1 MTILKIFRVKILKTY
16 TQLPKRRWKGQI
28 PSFHKVRRYL
38 PSAMKRRIILVLILA
53 LVLSTTIG
61 YAYASKVVEDT
72 HKEIEKLQY
81 AGIFEDIGKAI
92 GEAVDDT
99 ISSVTKAIGETLEE
113 LIKYTVNKFKDVK
126 VSDWFIGTVSKL
138 VGRGG
143 IDGYPD
149 GTFRPNNTIT
159 RAEFTKILVSTL
171 GHENLPKT
179 GSHWAS
185 GYISKAE
192 EIKLVEKG
200 ELKDIDKP
208 ITRNEMAKM
217 CANALDYLGESHNSD
232 RDKFKSQIKDFNQIP
247 KAYQDYVLKSYSK
260 GIITGYPDGTF
271 KGDRGLTRAE
281 ASTVIIRVIDKDERE
296 NVTTNNDDF
305 IEPEFKVRMTTDE
318 MFTFNYFEFIVTNY
332 QDYVD
337 KDYTFIIECISHPE
351 LNKRLV
357 PKVFGDGYLE
367 SDEVEKFTIKSSRL
381 IHQVPNGKVYE
392 LEDFEF
398 YLNPKTNKPFKL
410 KDGEKLKYKVT
421 VTNGKTTKNYELET
435 VFKDKTFFRERR

>member
-1 MTILKIFRVKILKTY
+1 LGVKILKTY

-126 VSDWFIGTVSKL
+126 VSDWFIETVSKL

-185 GYISKAE
+185 GYITKAE
-192 EIKLVEKG
+192 EIKLIGKG
-200 ELKDIDKP
+200 ELKEIDKP

-217 CANALDYLGESHNSD
+217 AANALDYLGESHNSD

-271 KGDRGLTRAE
+271 KGNQGLTRAE
-281 ASTVIIRVIDKDERE
+281 ASTVIIRIIDKDERV
-296 NVTTNNDDF
+296 NVNQGEDKDF
-305 IEPEFKVRMTTDE
+305 IEPEFSVRMTTNE
-318 MFTFNYFEFIVTNY
+318 KYTFNYFEFIVKNY
-332 QDYVD
+332 QDYLD
-337 KDYTFIIECISHPE
+337 KDYTFITECISHPE
-351 LNKRLV
+351 LNKRLI
-357 PKVFGDGYLE
+357 PYLFEDGYFE
-367 SDEVEKFTIKSSRL
+367 SDQIQKFTIKSSRL
-381 IHQVPNGKVYE
+381 INQLPAGKIYE
-392 LEDFEF
+392 LETFDHD
-398 YLNPKTNKPFKL
+398 LNPKTNKPFKL
-410 KDGEKLKYKVT
+410 RNGEKLKYKVT
-421 VTNGKTTKNYELET
+421 VTNGKATKTYELEA
-435 VFKDKTFFRERR
+435 VFKDKKFY

>member
-1 MTILKIFRVKILKTY
+1 
-16 TQLPKRRWKGQI
+16 
-28 PSFHKVRRYL
+28 
-38 PSAMKRRIILVLILA
+38 MKRRIILVLILA
-53 LVLSTTIG
+53 LVLFTTIG

-126 VSDWFIGTVSKL
+126 VSDWFIETVSKL

-185 GYISKAE
+185 GYITKAE
-192 EIKLVEKG
+192 EIKLIGKG
-200 ELKDIDKP
+200 ELKEIDKP

-217 CANALDYLGESHNSD
+217 AANALDYLGESHVSD
-232 RDKFKSQIKDFNQIP
+232 RNLFRSQIKDFDKIS
-247 KAYQDYVLKSYSK
+247 KEYQDYVLKAYSK

-281 ASTVIIRVIDKDERE
+281 ASTVIIRVIEKDERKAPTKPE
-296 NVTTNNDDF
+296 MPTESGPNVDLRKVPIVGEGMVDIRVKGDYNPNNIDF
-305 IEPEFKVRMTTDE
+305 SYMVRM
-318 MFTFNYFEFIVTNY
+318 YKP
-332 QDYVD
+332 VD
-337 KDYTFIIECISHPE
+337 NQYKDIENLLIA
-351 LNKRLV
+351 R
-357 PKVFGDGYLE
+357 FGKDNSSVKEILSYL
-367 SDEVEKFTIKSSRL
+367 KSSDNL
-381 IHQVPNGKVYE
+381 PGKTWTINGQLVWVASGYQTKE
-392 LEDFEF
+392 
-398 YLNPKTNKPFKL
+398 
-410 KDGEKLKYKVT
+410 VT
-421 VTNGKTTKNYELET
+421 VWRAK
-435 VFKDKTFFRERR
+435 

>member
-1 MTILKIFRVKILKTY
+1 MTILKILGVKVLKTY
-16 TQLPKRRWKGQI
+16 KQLPKRRWKGQI

-61 YAYASKVVEDT
+61 YAYASKVVEDI

-126 VSDWFIGTVSKL
+126 VSDWFIETVSKL
-138 VGRGG
+138 IGRGG

-185 GYISKAE
+185 GYITKAE
-192 EIKLVEKG
+192 EIKLIGKG
-200 ELKDIDKP
+200 ELKEIDKP

-217 CANALDYLGESHNSD
+217 AANALDYLGESHVSD
-232 RDKFKSQIKDFNQIP
+232 RNLFRSQIKDFDKIP
-247 KAYQDYVLKSYSK
+247 KAYQDYVLKAYSK

-281 ASTVIIRVIDKDERE
+281 ASTVIIRVIEKDERKAPTKPE
-296 NVTTNNDDF
+296 MPTESGPNVDLRKVPIVGEGMVDIRVKGDYNPNNIDF
-305 IEPEFKVRMTTDE
+305 SYMVRM
-318 MFTFNYFEFIVTNY
+318 YKP
-332 QDYVD
+332 VD
-337 KDYTFIIECISHPE
+337 NQYKDIENLLIA
-351 LNKRLV
+351 R
-357 PKVFGDGYLE
+357 FGKDNSSVKEILSYL
-367 SDEVEKFTIKSSRL
+367 KSSDNL
-381 IHQVPNGKVYE
+381 PGKTWTINGQLVWVASGYQTKE
-392 LEDFEF
+392 
-398 YLNPKTNKPFKL
+398 
-410 KDGEKLKYKVT
+410 VT
-421 VTNGKTTKNYELET
+421 VWRAK
-435 VFKDKTFFRERR
+435 

>member
-1 MTILKIFRVKILKTY
+1 M
-16 TQLPKRRWKGQI
+16 
-28 PSFHKVRRYL
+28 

-126 VSDWFIGTVSKL
+126 VSDWFIETVSKL

-185 GYISKAE
+185 GYITKAE
-192 EIKLVEKG
+192 EIKLIGKG
-200 ELKDIDKP
+200 ELKEIDKP

-217 CANALDYLGESHNSD
+217 AANALDYLGESHDKN
-232 RDKFKSQIKDFNQIP
+232 RDIFKSEIKDFNKIP
-247 KAYQDYVLKSYSK
+247 KAYQDYVLKAYSK

-281 ASTVIIRVIDKDERE
+281 ASAVIIRIIDKDERV
-296 NVTTNNDDF
+296 NVNQGEDKDF
-305 IEPEFKVRMTTDE
+305 IEPEFSVRMTTNE
-318 MFTFNYFEFIVTNY
+318 KYTFNYFEFIVENY
-332 QDYVD
+332 QDYLD
-337 KDYTFIIECISHPE
+337 KDYTFITECISHPE
-351 LNKRLV
+351 LNKRLI
-357 PKVFGDGYLE
+357 PYLFEDGYFE
-367 SDEVEKFTIKSSRL
+367 SDQIQKFTIKSSRL
-381 IHQVPNGKVYE
+381 IEQLPAGKIYE
-392 LEDFEF
+392 LETFDHD
-398 YLNPKTNKPFKL
+398 LNPKTNKPFKL
-410 KDGEKLKYKVT
+410 RNGEKLKYKVT
-421 VTNGKTTKNYELET
+421 VTNGKATKTYELEA
-435 VFKDKTFFRERR
+435 VFKDKKFY

>member
-1 MTILKIFRVKILKTY
+1 
-16 TQLPKRRWKGQI
+16 
-28 PSFHKVRRYL
+28 
-38 PSAMKRRIILVLILA
+38 MKRRIILVLILA

-126 VSDWFIGTVSKL
+126 VSDWFIETVSKL

-185 GYISKAE
+185 GYITKAE
-192 EIKLVEKG
+192 EIKLIGKG
-200 ELKDIDKP
+200 ELKEIDKP

-217 CANALDYLGESHNSD
+217 AANALDYLGESHVSD
-232 RDKFKSQIKDFNQIP
+232 RNLFRSQIKDFDKIS
-247 KAYQDYVLKSYSK
+247 KEYQDYVLKAYSK

-281 ASTVIIRVIDKDERE
+281 ASTVIIRVIEKDERKAPTKPE
-296 NVTTNNDDF
+296 MPTESGPNVDLRKVPIVGEGMVDIRVKGDYNPNNIDF
-305 IEPEFKVRMTTDE
+305 SYMVRM
-318 MFTFNYFEFIVTNY
+318 YKP
-332 QDYVD
+332 VD
-337 KDYTFIIECISHPE
+337 NQYKDIENLLIA
-351 LNKRLV
+351 R
-357 PKVFGDGYLE
+357 FGKDNSSVKEILSYL
-367 SDEVEKFTIKSSRL
+367 KSSDNL
-381 IHQVPNGKVYE
+381 PAKTWTINGQLVGVASGYQTKE
-392 LEDFEF
+392 
-398 YLNPKTNKPFKL
+398 
-410 KDGEKLKYKVT
+410 VT
-421 VTNGKTTKNYELET
+421 VWRAK
-435 VFKDKTFFRERR
+435 